1 MYYMQQLK
9 AAAKEI
15 QQTKAAVNEAKTL
28 NKSFGS
34 TKIPSIFAFIT
45 PSKSSECL
53 L

>member
-28 NKSFGS
+28 NNNHSPLNVNS
-34 TKIPSIFAFIT
+34 TMH
-45 PSKSSECL
+45 
-53 L
+53 